1 MATKKENQTTQNT
14 KSTPRKR
21 VVVDRNTEVVFMN
34 NTSGNLFYRCP
45 KTNSVFDLYEY
56 GDTDY
61 ITVDQLLAMNNSNRK
76 ILKELWIILL
86 DVITEGV
93 EIEDVWTYLGVD
105 NLYND
110 IIKPEDVDGFIKKSP
125 ENKFKNALNKMNKVL
140 ATKVIERAIVLYKNG
155 ELNSVT
161 KINILKEFTNNED
174 LFE

>member
-1 MATKKENQTTQNT
+1 
-14 KSTPRKR
+14 
-21 VVVDRNTEVVFMN
+21 
-34 NTSGNLFYRCP
+34 
-45 KTNSVFDLYEY
+45 
-56 GDTDY
+56 
-61 ITVDQLLAMNNSNRK
+61 MNNSNRK

-125 ENKFKNALNKMNKVL
+125 ENKFKNALGKMNKVL
-140 ATKVIERAIVLYKNG
+140 ATKVIERAIVLYRNG

>member
-1 MATKKENQTTQNT
+1 
-14 KSTPRKR
+14 
-21 VVVDRNTEVVFMN
+21 MN

-125 ENKFKNALNKMNKVL
+125 ENKFKNAL
-140 ATKVIERAIVLYKNG
+140 
-155 ELNSVT
+155 
-161 KINILKEFTNNED
+161 
-174 LFE
+174 